1 LPDPVQSSF
10 PLIQTQRLRLRELVI
25 NNATTLFATHSDTN
39 TMHKT
44 IEYLGPLTGRCG
56 LFNWDKNG
64 KHFPEQVGGCFIAG
78 TLVHTDQGLKPIE
91 KIRIGDRVLSQPEGG
106 GERVYKQVVNT
117 FTYDDKEIWVVKY
130 TLAAEAHMKRDTPI
144 HHLYATAN
152 HPFWVDGEGWTAAEE
167 LSADQQLQLAD
178 GGVAIVQQVWPV
190 WRTPVAGMGWV
201 RTDILGIPDNESE
214 ARIVDFR
221 TSCDLWAYPIRRE
234 RDTAVPYSYP
244 GDFDCTIFDHKAMLS
259 IIYDEGDRAF
269 KSRVYNL
276 EVEDC
281 HTYYVGE
288 EGVWAHNRMTKSW
301 RKATGAKA

>member
-1 LPDPVQSSF
+1 MRALSTTN
-10 PLIQTQRLRLRELVI
+10 LILEPQTAGHADVM
-25 NNATTLFATHSDTN
+25 FATHSDTDA
-39 TMHKT
+39 MHKE
-44 IEYLGPLTGRCG
+44 IEYQKPLTGRCG
-56 LFNWDKNG
+56 LFNWHKKG
-64 KHFPEQVGGCFIAG
+64 KHFPKQVGGCFIAG

-106 GERVYKQVVNT
+106 GERVCKQVVNT

-130 TLAAEAHMKRDTPI
+130 TLAAEDHLKRDQPI

-201 RTDILGIPDNESE
+201 RTDILGMPDNESE
-214 ARIVDFR
+214 AHIVTFDAG
-221 TSCDLWAYPIRRE
+221 SDLWAYPYRCE
-234 RDTAVPYSYP
+234 RDVAVPYSYP
-244 GDFDCTIFDHKAMLS
+244 GDFDCKVFDHKAMLS

-281 HTYYVGE
+281 HTYYVGQQ
-288 EGVWAHNRMTKSW
+288 GVWVSN
-301 RKATGAKA
+301 

>member
-1 LPDPVQSSF
+1 
-10 PLIQTQRLRLRELVI
+10 
-25 NNATTLFATHSDTN
+25 
-39 TMHKT
+39 MHKT

-130 TLAAEAHMKRDTPI
+130 TLAAEAHMKRDKPI

-178 GGVAIVQQVWPV
+178 GGVATVQQVWRV
-190 WRTPVAGMGWV
+190 WRTPAAGMGWV
-201 RTDILGIPDNESE
+201 RADILGMPDATE
-214 ARIVDFR
+214 AHIVNF
-221 TSCDLWAYPIRRE
+221 SAGCDLWAYPLRR
-234 RDTAVPYSYP
+234 RHDATVPYSWF
-244 GDFDCTIFDHKAMLS
+244 GDDACKVFDNEEMES
-259 IIYDEGDRAF
+259 IYESDDRNFRA
-269 KSRVYNL
+269 RVYNL

-288 EGVWAHNRMTKSW
+288 EGVWVRNRMTKS
-301 RKATGAKA
+301 

>member
-1 LPDPVQSSF
+1 MPDHTQPLFPV
-10 PLIQTQRLRLRELVI
+10 IQTPRLNLRELVKDDAPAI
-25 NNATTLFATHSDTN
+25 FAIHSDTDA
-39 TMHKT
+39 MHKE
-44 IEYLGPLTGRCG
+44 IEYQKLLAGSCE
-56 LFNWDKNG
+56 LFNLDKKG
-64 KHFPEQVGGCFIAG
+64 KHLPKQVGGCFIAG

-106 GERVYKQVVNT
+106 GERVCKQVVNT

-130 TLAAEAHMKRDTPI
+130 TLASEAHLKRDKPL
-144 HHLYATAN
+144 HHLYTTAN
-152 HPFWVDGEGWTAAEE
+152 PPFWVDGEGWTAADE
-167 LSADQQLQLAD
+167 LSADQQLQLVD
-178 GGVAIVQQVWPV
+178 GGIAIVQQVWPV

-214 ARIVDFR
+214 AHIVDFR
-221 TSCDLWAYPIRRE
+221 TSCDLWAYPLRRE
-234 RDTAVPYSYP
+234 RDAAVPYSYP

-288 EGVWAHNRMTKSW
+288 EGVWVRNRMTKS
-301 RKATGAKA
+301 

>member
-1 LPDPVQSSF
+1 MMGKYNMSMIDRFNSTPVMSCAVN
-10 PLIQTQRLRLRELVI
+10 E
-25 NNATTLFATHSDTN
+25 
-39 TMHKT
+39 
-44 IEYLGPLTGRCG
+44 G
-56 LFNWDKNG
+56 L
-64 KHFPEQVGGCFIAG
+64 IAG

-91 KIRIGDRVLSQPEGG
+91 QTQIGDRVLSQSEGG

-130 TLAAEAHMKRDTPI
+130 TLAAEAHLKRDKPI

-152 HPFWVDGEGWTAAEE
+152 HPFCGEGEGWTAAAD

-178 GGVAIVQQVWPV
+178 GGIATVQQVWQV
-190 WRTPVAGMGWV
+190 WRTPAAGMGWV
-201 RTDILGIPDNESE
+201 RTDILGMPDATE
-214 ARIVDFR
+214 AHIADFR
-221 TSCDLWAYPIRRE
+221 AGCDLWAYPLRR
-234 RDTAVPYSYP
+234 RNDATVPYSYP
-244 GDFDCTIFDHKAMLS
+244 GDFDCTVFDHKAMLS

-288 EGVWAHNRMTKSW
+288 EGVWVHCRNCELHSTE
-301 RKATGAKA
+301 